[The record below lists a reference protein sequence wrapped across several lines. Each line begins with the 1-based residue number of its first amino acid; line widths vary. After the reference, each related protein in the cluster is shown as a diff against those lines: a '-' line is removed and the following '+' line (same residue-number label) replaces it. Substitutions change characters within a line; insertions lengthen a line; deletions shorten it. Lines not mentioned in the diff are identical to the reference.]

1 MKSTVLAIADEK
13 PVLGTIHSGFQVKIA
28 KIQLQRAN
36 IERLFDDVAAEGIF
50 TVELRIKRT
59 FQVKQ
64 KARNDD
70 VVTRKLREVA
80 GDWIA
85 KRWNILITN
94 WPVGRFRWTL
104 TTTIVFFFLVD
115 GIGLSFKRSKGV
127 SVR

>member
-1 MKSTVLAIADEK
+1 MKSTILAIADEK
-13 PVLGTIHSGFQVKIA
+13 PVLGTIHCGFQIKIA

-36 IERLFDDVAAEGIF
+36 IERLLDDVAAEGIF
-50 TVELRIKRT
+50 TVVLWIKRT

-64 KARNDD
+64 KAWDDD
-70 VVTRKLREVA
+70 VVTRKLGEV

-94 WPVGRFRWTL
+94 WPVGRFRWTF
-104 TTTIVFFFLVD
+104 TTIVFFFLVG
-115 GIGLSFKRSKGV
+115 GIGLSFERSKGV

>member
-1 MKSTVLAIADEK
+1 MKSTILAIADEK

-36 IERLFDDVAAEGIF
+36 IERLLDDVAAEGIF
-50 TVELRIKRT
+50 TVGLWIKRT

-64 KARNDD
+64 KARDDD
-70 VVTRKLREVA
+70 VVTRKLGEV

-94 WPVGRFRWTL
+94 WPVGRFRWTF
-104 TTTIVFFFLVD
+104 TTIVFFFLVG
-115 GIGLSFKRSKGV
+115 GIGLSFERSKGV

>member
-1 MKSTVLAIADEK
+1 MKSTILAIADEK

-36 IERLFDDVAAEGIF
+36 IERLLDDVAAEGIF
-50 TVELRIKRT
+50 TVVLWIKRT

-64 KARNDD
+64 KAWDDD
-70 VVTRKLREVA
+70 VVTRKLGEV

-94 WPVGRFRWTL
+94 WPVGRFRWTF
-104 TTTIVFFFLVD
+104 TTIVFFFLVG
-115 GIGLSFKRSKGV
+115 GIGLSFERSKGV